1 MDYNERR
8 AIMKTIGLLGGMSWE
23 STTEYYKIIN
33 EYIAGHMGGFHS
45 AKIIMYSYDFHELE
59 IHMKEEAWENCT
71 RLLIDGARLVE
82 KAGADMLLIC
92 TNTMHLMAHEVQ
104 QSVDIPLLHIVDAVA
119 DEIKRAKLEKVGLLG
134 TSFTM
139 EKDFYK
145 GRLASKHKVEVTIPE
160 ESDRRIVHD
169 IIFNELC
176 TGKII
181 EESKERFKK
190 IIGSMVEDGAQGV
203 ILGCTEIP
211 LLIKTAD
218 VNVPLFDTT
227 RIHAVAAAD
236 LALKD

>member
-1 MDYNERR
+1 
-8 AIMKTIGLLGGMSWE
+8 MKTIGLLGGMSWE

-33 EYIAGHMGGFHS
+33 EHVAGQLGGFHS

-59 IHMKEEAWENCT
+59 KNMKEEAWENCT
-71 RLLIDGARLVE
+71 SLLIDGARLVE

-104 QSVDIPLLHIVDAVA
+104 QSVEIPLIHIVDAVA
-119 DEIKRAKLEKVGLLG
+119 DEIKEAKLEKVGLLG

-145 GRLASKHKVEVTIPE
+145 GRLASKHKMEVIIPE
-160 ESDRRIVHD
+160 ESDRRVVHD

-176 TGKII
+176 TGKIF
-181 EESKERFKK
+181 EESREKFKK
-190 IIGSMVEDGAQGV
+190 IISNMVEDGARGV

-211 LLIKTAD
+211 LLIKAAD

-236 LALKD
+236 LALKE